1 MTTLQDLNPL
11 DLLSFSGKKRVPL
24 IMQAEVSECGLASLA
39 MISSY
44 YGARSNVAT
53 FRKFQTL
60 SAQGMSLKQIMGL
73 ANETGLI
80 SRALRCELNEVGN
93 LKLPCVLHWDLDHF
107 VVLTGIS
114 NQWFY
119 INDPALGKRKLSLA
133 EFSRSFT
140 GIALELTPC
149 SSFKKKD
156 SRLVMKMSQLWSKI
170 EGLKRSLVSLF
181 LLSLIL
187 QTTALI
193 SPYYM
198 QWVIDSVLLSN
209 DKALLIVLALGFS
222 ILTIIKIVVAA
233 FRSWLVLRISNV
245 LNIQMGANLFRHLI
259 RLPIRYFENR
269 HVGDVVSRFGSLNAI
284 RELITTGVV
293 EATIDGI
300 MAITILVVMYL
311 YNPVL
316 ASIAILFVLM
326 LFLTQMF
333 FYFPNRRITEESIVA
348 NANEDTH
355 FLESIRAV
363 QTIKLF
369 NHETHRQNVWLN
381 RYAEVINADIRLGKL
396 NITEDSLI
404 GLLLGLES
412 IFIIYFGALNVM
424 DGGFT
429 VGMLLA
435 FIAYKGQFTTSI
447 NAFIG
452 KMFSFKLL
460 GLHLERLSDI
470 TLEQQE
476 EFLCKAT
483 LPKCTKGS
491 IKIEKLSYRY
501 ADNLDWVIKDLS
513 FEVRSGECVAIT
525 GESGCGKTTLM
536 KLILGLLKPSSG
548 TIYLDGV
555 NIQDLSLNDYR
566 QLLGSVTQDDILL
579 TGTLS
584 ENITMFDSD
593 YDENKVIACC
603 QAACIWNEIAL
614 LPMGLNSLVGDMGSS
629 FSGGQL
635 QRIFL
640 ARALYKE
647 PNILCLDESTSHL
660 DANNEVSINKNLDD
674 LNVTKIIIAHRYET
688 INSADRVINLK

>member
-483 LPKCTKGS
+483 LPKCIKGS

>member
-44 YGARSNVAT
+44 YGARSNVVT

-483 LPKCTKGS
+483 LPKCIKGS

>member
-1 MTTLQDLNPL
+1 
-11 DLLSFSGKKRVPL
+11 
-24 IMQAEVSECGLASLA
+24 
-39 MISSY
+39 
-44 YGARSNVAT
+44 
-53 FRKFQTL
+53 
-60 SAQGMSLKQIMGL
+60 
-73 ANETGLI
+73 
-80 SRALRCELNEVGN
+80 
-93 LKLPCVLHWDLDHF
+93 
-107 VVLTGIS
+107 
-114 NQWFY
+114 
-119 INDPALGKRKLSLA
+119 
-133 EFSRSFT
+133 
-140 GIALELTPC
+140 
-149 SSFKKKD
+149 
-156 SRLVMKMSQLWSKI
+156 
-170 EGLKRSLVSLF
+170 
-181 LLSLIL
+181 
-187 QTTALI
+187 
-193 SPYYM
+193 
-198 QWVIDSVLLSN
+198 
-209 DKALLIVLALGFS
+209 
-222 ILTIIKIVVAA
+222 
-233 FRSWLVLRISNV
+233 
-245 LNIQMGANLFRHLI
+245 
-259 RLPIRYFENR
+259 
-269 HVGDVVSRFGSLNAI
+269 I

-396 NITEDSLI
+396 NITEESLI

-483 LPKCTKGS
+483 LPKCIKGS
-491 IKIEKLSYRY
+491 IKVEKLSYRY

>member
-93 LKLPCVLHWDLDHF
+93 LKLPCILHWDLDHF

-170 EGLKRSLVSLF
+170 EGIKRSLVSLF

-326 LFLTQMF
+326 LFFIQMF

-483 LPKCTKGS
+483 LPKCIKGS

-579 TGTLS
+579 SGTLS